1 MLRQRGQSTTTS
13 VGRQLELETEL
24 NAMELRLVM
33 QRVASSS
40 SPPSSWKNGTAVDRL
55 KMIAAILLLA
65 AFAATSVGRSA
76 SSHLITG
83 EHLSSF

>member
-1 MLRQRGQSTTTS
+1 
-13 VGRQLELETEL
+13 
-24 NAMELRLVM
+24 M
-33 QRVASSS
+33 QRAAS
-40 SPPSSWKNGTAVDRL
+40 PSSWKSGGIADRL

-65 AFAATSVGRSA
+65 AVAATSVGRST